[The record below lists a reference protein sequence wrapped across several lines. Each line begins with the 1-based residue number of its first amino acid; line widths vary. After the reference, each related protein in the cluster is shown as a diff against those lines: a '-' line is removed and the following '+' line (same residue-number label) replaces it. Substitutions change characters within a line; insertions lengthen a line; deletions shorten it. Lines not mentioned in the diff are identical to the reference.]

1 MDEQK
6 HMDVQK
12 RFVVIELPD
21 LRWPTSLQ
29 FPWGR
34 FRLFVATDS
43 RSSSEDAI
51 SEFVSAALKQGMAYC
66 CIWGLGCKRFRD
78 IVEEIVVQD
87 SLSERKFV
95 RPRAKDA
102 ILTTWHP
109 HESLEAALRFFA
121 TSAQP
126 ARGFVAD
133 SDFRVVA
140 CVGNPERTNGNWAMT
155 ACRVLG
161 STQASH

>member
-1 MDEQK
+1 
-6 HMDVQK
+6 V
-12 RFVVIELPD
+12 
-21 LRWPTSLQ
+21 
-29 FPWGR
+29 GR
-34 FRLFVATDS
+34 FRLFIATDS
-43 RSSSEDAI
+43 RSSSQGAI
-51 SEFVSAALKQGMAYC
+51 SEFVSAALKQGMVYC

-78 IVEEIVVQD
+78 IVEKIVVPD

-95 RPRAKDA
+95 RPKPKDA

-121 TSAQP
+121 TSAKP

-133 SDFRVVA
+133 SDFRVVV
-140 CVGNPERTNGNWAMT
+140 CVGSPERANGNWAMT

-161 STQASH
+161 STQASY